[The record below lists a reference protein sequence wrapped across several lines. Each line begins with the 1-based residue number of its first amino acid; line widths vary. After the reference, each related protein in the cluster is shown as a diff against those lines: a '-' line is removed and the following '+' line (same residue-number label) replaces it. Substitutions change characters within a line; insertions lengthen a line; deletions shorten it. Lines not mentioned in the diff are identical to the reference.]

1 MRFRDRLPTPIPGEI
16 VMVRMTPKCQPGA
29 LHRPCPFGRNLAAAA
44 PSWSAERSQTRGPV
58 HTCAFP
64 GLFPEHFGPQKSPTH
79 TVVPSHKAGSRPSSS
94 LQRPLAVS
102 LATPP
107 VLPSLP
113 SPGPSLLNST
123 VYLSSHVHLHF
134 FPSPT
139 KQVLLVSKDTQYIPS
154 YNPALLLRMALQ
166 YLLISTIP
174 HSSSLLLPGPS
185 LFIAPGI
192 YHSSFPSPLSFT
204 LNQPSGTR
212 PNHIPAPLVTGLL
225 QPPNPAS

>member
-1 MRFRDRLPTPIPGEI
+1 MHCTDPAHSVGTWPLPPPRGVRRGHRLEVLFTRVLFQASFQNTLALRNPPPTRLSLLTKPALDRLPPYS
-16 VMVRMTPKCQPGA
+16 
-29 LHRPCPFGRNLAAAA
+29 A
-44 PSWSAERSQTRGPV
+44 PLRCRSP
-58 HTCAFP
+58 HH
-64 GLFPEHFGPQKSPTH
+64 LYS
-79 TVVPSHKAGSRPSSS
+79 
-94 LQRPLAVS
+94 
-102 LATPP
+102 

-139 KQVLLVSKDTQYIPS
+139 KQVFLVSKDTQYIPS